1 MKIGSIQM
9 NSSDSVQEN
18 LSLTESLLIQA
29 TYRKVEIVLLPENFA
44 FMGYPKQLVNEI
56 MEDYGDGPIQTF
68 LKEQSKQL
76 GISIIAGS
84 IPIKNADESR
94 SFARSIAYDDQGNE
108 IAYYD
113 KIHLFDVEVNGKAY
127 NESASIE
134 AGRDVI
140 NFMTGSELNVKVGL
154 SICYDVRF
162 PELYRQLGEIDIITV
177 PAAFTYETG
186 QAHWHTLLASRAIE
200 NLCYVVGSAQWGEH
214 YGNRKTYGH
223 SMIVD
228 PWGEIKDELPVGNG
242 LVVSEIDLDHL
253 AEIRSKFPALS
264 HRRSHASHCSNTRH
278 TAQ

>member
-9 NSSDSVQEN
+9 NSSDTVQEN
-18 LSLTESLLIQA
+18 LLLTESLLIEASSQ
-29 TYRKVEIVLLPENFA
+29 KVDMVLLPENFA

-56 MEDYGDGPIQTF
+56 MEDYKDGPIQNF
-68 LKEQSKQL
+68 LSKQSKQL
-76 GISIIAGS
+76 GLSIIAGS
-84 IPIKNADESR
+84 IPIKNADESK
-94 SFARSIAYDDQGNE
+94 SFARSIAYDNQGNE
-108 IAYYD
+108 IACYD

-127 NESASIE
+127 NESSSIE
-134 AGRDVI
+134 PGRDVI
-140 NFMTGSELNVKVGL
+140 NFMTGNELNVKVGL
-154 SICYDVRF
+154 SICYDIRF

-214 YGNRKTYGH
+214 YGNRRTYGH

-228 PWGEIKDELPVGNG
+228 PWGEIKDELPIGNG

-253 AEIRSKFPALS
+253 AEVRSKFPALS
-264 HRRSHASHCSNTRH
+264 HRRINND
-278 TAQ
+278 

>member
-18 LSLTESLLIQA
+18 LSLTELLLIQA
-29 TYRKVEIVLLPENFA
+29 THRKVEIVLLPENFA

-94 SFARSIAYDDQGNE
+94 SFARSIAYDNQGKE

-134 AGRDVI
+134 PGKDVI
-140 NFMTGSELNVKVGL
+140 NFTLDSELNVKVGL

-228 PWGEIKDELPVGNG
+228 PWGEVKDELSHGNG
-242 LVVSEIDLDHL
+242 LVVSEIDLDYL
-253 AEIRSKFPALS
+253 AEIRTKFPALS
-264 HRRSHASHCSNTRH
+264 HRRLDHD
-278 TAQ
+278 